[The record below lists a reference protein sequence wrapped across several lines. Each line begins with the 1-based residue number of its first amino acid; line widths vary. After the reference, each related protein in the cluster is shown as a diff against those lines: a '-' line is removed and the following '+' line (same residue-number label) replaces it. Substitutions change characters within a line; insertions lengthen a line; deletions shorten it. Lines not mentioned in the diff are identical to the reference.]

1 MRHILYALGIAFAVA
16 GFMPG
21 HTHDPLEANQPLPVA
36 FYAAHVVSV
45 QNALIGNR
53 GAGIGITA
61 GPAPI
66 DLIGLHGGTGTQ
78 PISGHVGV
86 AAAGVGIGPGIEAP
100 ASALEYTVAL
110 DSAPAPCA
118 QQMGPCS
125 LHQILQITQY
135 VLPEDYAIPAG
146 SPALVRVVD
155 SIARVVPYASVAF
168 SGNPSGFTGQL
179 ISQPP
184 LGLPVGSAPRAPIL
198 ASPPRGL
205 VAASAYYPIYPAP

>member
-1 MRHILYALGIAFAVA
+1 MRHILYALGIALAVA
-16 GFMPG
+16 GCMPG
-21 HTHDPLEANQPLPVA
+21 HTYSPLEANQPLPVR

-45 QNALIGNR
+45 QSAIIGNR
-53 GAGIGITA
+53 GAGIGLSA

-66 DLIGLHGGTGTQ
+66 GLIGLHAGPGLE
-78 PISGHVGV
+78 PVSGHVGV
-86 AAAGVGIGPGIEAP
+86 AAVGIGVGPGVEAP

-110 DSAPAPCA
+110 DAAPCG

-125 LHQILQITQY
+125 LHQILQITQP

-184 LGLPVGSAPRAPIL
+184 MGIPLGSAPRAPVY

-205 VAASAYYPIYPAP
+205 AAASTYPFYPGP